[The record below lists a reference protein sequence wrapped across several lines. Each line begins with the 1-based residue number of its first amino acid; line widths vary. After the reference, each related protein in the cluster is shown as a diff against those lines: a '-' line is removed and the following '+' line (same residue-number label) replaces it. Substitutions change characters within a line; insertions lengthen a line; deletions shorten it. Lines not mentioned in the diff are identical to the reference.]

1 MMEGDFNNRSG
12 PYAGP
17 QPVTRVGA
25 TTHFGSGDTRMTMK
39 STPSFTA
46 VIQCAARKRPN
57 AGHLTTEDGKRI
69 LFVADPAS
77 APRKPDIVYRHP
89 DDVAR
94 SGLSWRDE
102 LANYNEAH
110 GSTQANP
117 LGLLPAW
124 RLYQEPT
131 YEYLVDRLGAGNVFI
146 LSAGWGLVSAA
157 FLTPNY
163 DITFTKKVENY
174 KRRRS
179 RDRYADFSMLPTD
192 TSTPILFLGGKD
204 YVPLFCKLTE
214 GTMAERR
221 VYHFGKPPYA
231 PNCRVVR
238 FETKRRTNWHYEC
251 ARSLC

>member
-17 QPVTRVGA
+17 QPVTGVGA
-25 TTHFGSGDTRMTMK
+25 TT
-39 STPSFTA
+39 
-46 VIQCAARKRPN
+46 V
-57 AGHLTTEDGKRI
+57 
-69 LFVADPAS
+69 
-77 APRKPDIVYRHP
+77 VYRRP

-131 YEYLVDRLGAGNVFI
+131 YEYLVDRLGTGNVFI

-163 DITFTKKVENY
+163 DITFTKKSGKLQAPPISRSICRLLHVAHGHVDADPLS
-174 KRRRS
+174 RR
-179 RDRYADFSMLPTD
+179 
-192 TSTPILFLGGKD
+192 
-204 YVPLFCKLTE
+204 
-214 GTMAERR
+214 
-221 VYHFGKPPYA
+221 
-231 PNCRVVR
+231 
-238 FETKRRTNWHYEC
+238 
-251 ARSLC
+251 